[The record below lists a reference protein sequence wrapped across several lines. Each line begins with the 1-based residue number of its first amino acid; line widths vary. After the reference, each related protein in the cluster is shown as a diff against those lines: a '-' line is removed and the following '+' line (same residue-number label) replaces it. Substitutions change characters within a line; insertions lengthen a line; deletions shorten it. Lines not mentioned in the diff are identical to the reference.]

1 MLRLIFSG
9 DFNAVSIAAYLMSLC
24 YIIFCATPLHEY
36 AHARVAV
43 ALGDDTPLLRNR
55 VTLNPM
61 AHISPTGALMML
73 LWGIG
78 YAKPVEVRMR
88 NFKNPK
94 RDMALVALAGPACNL
109 LQAVVCLIIYNA
121 LFLIPVANNVYL
133 NAGRLFFFYAAS
145 INVNLAVFNFIPVPP
160 LDGSRLLTA
169 LLPSKYYYKLMQY
182 ERYIN
187 IALMVLVFTG
197 ILSIPLSLASTF
209 ILSLL
214 NKLVSLPFALF

>member
-121 LFLIPVANNVYL
+121 LFLIPASNNVYL

-197 ILSIPLSLASTF
+197 ILSVPLSLASTF

>member
-121 LFLIPVANNVYL
+121 LFLIPAANNVYL

-197 ILSIPLSLASTF
+197 ILSVPLSLASTF

>member
-109 LQAVVCLIIYNA
+109 LQAAVCLIIYNA
-121 LFLIPVANNVYL
+121 LFLIPAANNVYL

-187 IALMVLVFTG
+187 IALMLLVFTG
-197 ILSIPLSLASTF
+197 ILSVPLSLASTF

>member
-1 MLRLIFSG
+1 
-9 DFNAVSIAAYLMSLC
+9 
-24 YIIFCATPLHEY
+24 
-36 AHARVAV
+36 
-43 ALGDDTPLLRNR
+43 
-55 VTLNPM
+55 
-61 AHISPTGALMML
+61 
-73 LWGIG
+73 
-78 YAKPVEVRMR
+78 
-88 NFKNPK
+88 
-94 RDMALVALAGPACNL
+94 MALVAFAGPACNL

-121 LFLIPVANNVYL
+121 LFLIPAANNVYL
-133 NAGRLFFFYAAS
+133 NAGRLFFFYAAL

-197 ILSIPLSLASTF
+197 ILSVPLSLASTF

>member
-1 MLRLIFSG
+1 MLSLLFSG
-9 DFNAVSIAAYLMSLC
+9 EFDAVSIAVYLMSLC

-88 NFKNPK
+88 NFKKPK

-109 LQAVVCLIIYNA
+109 LQALVCLIIYNA
-121 LFLIPVANNVYL
+121 LFLIPAAGNVYL

-145 INVNLAVFNFIPVPP
+145 TNVTLAVFNLIPVPP

-197 ILSIPLSLASTF
+197 VLSVPISFASTF
-209 ILSLL
+209 ILTLL

>member
-109 LQAVVCLIIYNA
+109 LQAAVCLIIYNA
-121 LFLIPVANNVYL
+121 LFLIPAANNVYL
-133 NAGRLFFFYAAS
+133 NAGRLFFFYAAL

-197 ILSIPLSLASTF
+197 ILSVPLSLASTF

>member
-9 DFNAVSIAAYLMSLC
+9 DFNAFSIAAYLMSLC

-109 LQAVVCLIIYNA
+109 LQAAVCLIIYNA
-121 LFLIPVANNVYL
+121 LFLIPAANNVYL

-197 ILSIPLSLASTF
+197 ILSVPLSLASTF

>member
-24 YIIFCATPLHEY
+24 YIIFCATPLHAY

-121 LFLIPVANNVYL
+121 LFLIPAANNVYL

-197 ILSIPLSLASTF
+197 ILSVPLSLASTF

>member
-109 LQAVVCLIIYNA
+109 LQAMVCLIIYNA
-121 LFLIPVANNVYL
+121 LFLIPAANNVYL

-187 IALMVLVFTG
+187 IALMALVFTG
-197 ILSIPLSLASTF
+197 ILSVPLSLASTF

>member
-36 AHARVAV
+36 AHTRVAV

-121 LFLIPVANNVYL
+121 LFLIPAANNVYL

-197 ILSIPLSLASTF
+197 ILSVPLSLASTF

>member
-121 LFLIPVANNVYL
+121 LFLIPAANNVYL

-197 ILSIPLSLASTF
+197 ILSVPLSLASTF

-214 NKLVSLPFALF
+214 NKLASLPFALF

>member
-1 MLRLIFSG
+1 MLSLLFSG
-9 DFNAVSIAAYLMSLC
+9 EFNAVSIAVYLMSLC

-88 NFKNPK
+88 NFKKPK

-109 LQAVVCLIIYNA
+109 LQALVCLIIYNA
-121 LFLIPVANNVYL
+121 LFLIPAAGNVYL

-145 INVNLAVFNFIPVPP
+145 TNVTLAVFNLIPVPP

-169 LLPSKYYYKLMQY
+169 LLPSKYYYKLTQY

-197 ILSIPLSLASTF
+197 VLSVPISFASTF
-209 ILSLL
+209 ILTLL

>member
-121 LFLIPVANNVYL
+121 LFLIPAANNVYL

-145 INVNLAVFNFIPVPP
+145 ISVNLAVFNCIPVPP

-197 ILSIPLSLASTF
+197 ILSVPLSLASTF

>member
-43 ALGDDTPLLRNR
+43 ALGDDTPLLSNR

-121 LFLIPVANNVYL
+121 LFLIPAANNVYL

-197 ILSIPLSLASTF
+197 ILSVPLSLASTF